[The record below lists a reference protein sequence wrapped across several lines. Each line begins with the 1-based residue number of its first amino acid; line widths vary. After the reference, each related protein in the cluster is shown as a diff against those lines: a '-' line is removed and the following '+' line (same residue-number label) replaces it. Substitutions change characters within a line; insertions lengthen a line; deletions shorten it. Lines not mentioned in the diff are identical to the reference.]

1 MKNIFLAL
9 ILAFPMIALATP
21 VKSIR
26 TSFDFIEVGDQESQV
41 RSKLGRAQSTDYY
54 VMRDSNDRPRAATDL
69 TYVVDGEKY
78 IVTIVNGVVYK
89 IEWVR

>member
-1 MKNIFLAL
+1 MKNIILAL
-9 ILAFPMIALATP
+9 ILAFPVMASATP

-26 TSFDFIEVGDQESQV
+26 TSFDFVEVGNQESLV

-54 VMRDSNDRPRAATDL
+54 VIRDSNDRPREATDL